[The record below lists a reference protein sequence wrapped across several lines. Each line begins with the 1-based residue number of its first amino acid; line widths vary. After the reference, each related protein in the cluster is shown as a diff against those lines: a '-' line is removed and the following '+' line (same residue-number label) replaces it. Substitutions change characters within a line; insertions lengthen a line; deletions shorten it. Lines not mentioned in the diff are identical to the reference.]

1 MKCLCNRRSI
11 VFVAKSHS
19 EIQLTNRGTSY
30 NLLAKSIE
38 LIVAQFWLTSE
49 PGNIG
54 QPPVEIL
61 V

>member
-38 LIVAQFWLTSE
+38 LVVAQFAYLRT
-49 PGNIG
+49 GNIG

>member
-38 LIVAQFWLTSE
+38 LVVAQFAYLRT
-49 PGNIG
+49 GHIG